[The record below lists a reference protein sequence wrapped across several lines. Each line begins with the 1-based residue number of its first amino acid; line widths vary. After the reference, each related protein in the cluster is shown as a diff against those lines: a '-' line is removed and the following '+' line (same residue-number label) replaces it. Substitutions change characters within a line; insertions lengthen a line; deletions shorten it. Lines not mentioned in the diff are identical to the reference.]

1 MVFIVRFSGMPY
13 IARKMAC
20 SSRPS
25 LEISK
30 NEDEW
35 TFTISS
41 LFRTTISKF
50 KLGEDYEED
59 MPGGKLKVRI
69 PLNIFLLF
77 NNKSDQHVPILTFL
91 INSW

>member
-1 MVFIVRFSGMPY
+1 MPY

-20 SSRPS
+20 STRPS

-35 TFTISS
+35 TVTIST
-41 LFRTTISKF
+41 FIRTSMSKF
-50 KLGEDYEED
+50 KLDAEYEED

-69 PLNIFLLF
+69 TNIFA
-77 NNKSDQHVPILTFL
+77 NK
-91 INSW
+91 